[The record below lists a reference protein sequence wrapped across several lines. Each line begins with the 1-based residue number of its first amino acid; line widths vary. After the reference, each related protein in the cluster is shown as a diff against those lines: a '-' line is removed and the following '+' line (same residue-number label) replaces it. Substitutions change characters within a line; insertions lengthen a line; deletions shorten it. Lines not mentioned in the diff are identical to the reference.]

1 MRKHPLRMLTGAARL
16 VMLVLVFA
24 FNAINLKEAYGDG
37 PPYYARTTNMDK
49 WTDPLPMLGIVDGAM
64 LVAIGA
70 YFFWIRRGQ

>member
-1 MRKHPLRMLTGAARL
+1 MRKHPLRMLTGAALL

-24 FNAINLKEAYGDG
+24 FNAINLEEAYGDG

-70 YFFWIRRGQ
+70 YFFWIRRRR